1 MAYSDEARQYAN
13 KILEQ
18 RREYYL
24 QETRRRN
31 EEIRVKCS
39 GFTELELSQRIELEK
54 NACNSQA

>member
-31 EEIRVKCS
+31 EEIGRAHV
-39 GFTELELSQRIELEK
+39 
-54 NACNSQA
+54 